1 MHLSLIH
8 KTEIYT
14 INIFERS
21 RMNGVMDYNWLGVA
35 FISDDLSRKAR
46 KAVEKKMQDLESQV
60 NAEFDLWLGENGLE
74 RAMGVVIKKK

>member
-1 MHLSLIH
+1 
-8 KTEIYT
+8 
-14 INIFERS
+14 
-21 RMNGVMDYNWLGVA
+21 MNGIMDYNWLGVA

-74 RAMGVVIKKK
+74 RAMGVVIKNF

>member
-1 MHLSLIH
+1 
-8 KTEIYT
+8 
-14 INIFERS
+14 
-21 RMNGVMDYNWLGVA
+21 MNGVMDYNWLGVA

-74 RAMGVVIKKK
+74 RARGVVIKKK